1 MFYLKRE
8 ANQLW
13 QWLSQAFREEDWEV
27 TWIIFQEELQ
37 ARFEHT
43 ICVRTSMSIIE
54 VKQIGSLRDYQKKF
68 EWLGSRVQGW
78 TWKVLVEHL
87 LMEGA

>member
-43 ICVRTSMSIIE
+43 ICVRTSMSIIG
-54 VKQIGSLRDYQKKF
+54 VKQIGSLREYQKSLNGLVVECKVGHGKF
-68 EWLGSRVQGW
+68 
-78 TWKVLVEHL
+78 L
-87 LMEGA
+87 LNIY